1 MSQDQSSSPIKVIL
15 ILEDIRL
22 VAETLKEFLVHRL
35 GAGHIVK
42 VFTNLSALKEHGLVG
57 HVLISDLNLPD
68 SSENDTARFL
78 LKNLFKI
85 RIVSYS
91 SSPEAGLRLEADS
104 QGKIKYF
111 CKSGSIEDLAA
122 HIQVL
127 FQTP

>member
-1 MSQDQSSSPIKVIL
+1 MMSQDQSSSPIKVIL

-22 VAETLKEFLVHRL
+22 VAETLREFLAHRL

-68 SSENDTARFL
+68 SSENDTARYL
-78 LKNLFKI
+78 LKNLSKI

-91 SSPEAGLRLEADS
+91 SSPEAGLRPEADS
-104 QGKIKYF
+104 RGEIKYF

-122 HIQVL
+122 HIQGL
-127 FQTP
+127 L